1 MKINRENV
9 RAVFKK
15 YTDQYDSSDIK
26 VALKIEHT
34 YKVAEIAD
42 RIARS
47 INLSE
52 EDTDLAWLLGMLH
65 DVGRFEQLRKYHTF
79 IDSISVNHAAMSA
92 DVLFNKY
99 DTEDE
104 GAPQQMRI
112 RDYAADPSEY
122 AIIEK
127 AIRLHNVF
135 KLPEKMTEREKMFT
149 DILRDA
155 DKIDILRVNCEIPMD
170 EIYDCPIDNLKVDR
184 VTPEVLADALGCRNV
199 DRAHVKRPIDHLF
212 THISL
217 TFGLVFPESFRITRE
232 QGYLKQMMTF
242 ESGDKVTAEGLS
254 ELYTIMEQFMEK
266 RAS

>member
-52 EDTDLAWLLGMLH
+52 EDIDLAWLLGMLH

-99 DTEDE
+99 DAEDE
-104 GAPQQMRI
+104 DAPQQMRI
-112 RDYAADPSEY
+112 RDYAADSSED

-135 KLPEKMTEREKMFT
+135 KLPEKMTERERMFT

-170 EIYDCPIDNLKVDR
+170 EIYDCPIDNLKVNR

-199 DRAHVKRPIDHLF
+199 DRAHVKQPIDHLF

-217 TFGLVFPESFRITRE
+217 TFGLVYPESFRITRE
-232 QGYLKQMMTF
+232 QGFLKQMMAF

-254 ELYTIMEQFMEK
+254 ELQTIMKQFMKK